1 MDNDVK
7 LPSAE
12 ESLGADNADIL
23 RAKRTR
29 SAALPENTAKTVPA
43 AVSAGQLRM
52 QMNAARTS
60 EIRRTGTPAKPQGTL
75 PAKRQAVPSVQPGR
89 AVQRSAQPGTG
100 SQAGQAVPS
109 AKKVPAA
116 RPVPEKKT
124 AVSAAPARMAA
135 PAAASAVK
143 NAVSRAPGTSSP
155 AEKRQS
161 PTVKQSAPAVPA
173 KIDAAPKT
181 AVPTKA
187 VHTEQKK
194 RNTPAAAQ
202 TLPFQVVYDQ
212 TDRTSV
218 RKPAGA
224 RKTADIHALIPH
236 QKAEIARRVAEE
248 DNTAT
253 RVTDMHTPVPAE
265 ATRLSSVQPVLPKKK
280 TPKKNR
286 EAEDESEGSNAI
298 ISVIKAITYIVSVVV
313 VSVFLAVFIILVG
326 NDVYAFVKDESVID
340 VTVPEYA
347 TLNDISIL
355 LSENGIIEYPTV
367 FKVYAN
373 LKKDDGKYI
382 AGTYP
387 LSPMMNYDELLMAFK
402 PKKPTGTSRITI
414 PEGYTTDQIID
425 LFVSKGI
432 GTREKY
438 VEVINHYDFDYW
450 FIDKLEESGWKEGRY
465 YRLDGYLFPDTYEFY
480 NASTEEVVIGKL
492 LKRFNEV
499 FIEAYA
505 IKAEQ
510 LGYTVDE
517 ILTLAS
523 MVEKEGGTQSD
534 FFNISSVFT
543 NRLNNA
549 ARYPFLESDATIV
562 YAIEHDTGE
571 HVNPTREHL
580 SYESPYNTH
589 TNKGLPPGPIA
600 NPSASAIRAALY
612 PADTKYFF
620 FVSASATVTYYAET
634 LDEHNANVARA
645 AAGGT
650 APAPEN

>member
-60 EIRRTGTPAKPQGTL
+60 ETRRTGTPAKPQGTL

-218 RKPAGA
+218 RKPAGS
-224 RKTADIHALIPH
+224 RKTVDIHALIPH

-265 ATRLSSVQPVLPKKK
+265 ATRISSVQPVLPKKK